1 VSSETV
7 GQPRTALGA
16 YNASKAALEETLK
29 IWRAEEP
36 EVRFSCVAV
45 GATFPT
51 EFGSEFDPELLVASL
66 DDWTR
71 RGLMQEQFM
80 PTDELAAVLVGT
92 LASALRWPS
101 IGIEHI
107 SLRSA
112 SPVVGT
118 AVPTQK

>member
-1 VSSETV
+1 
-7 GQPRTALGA
+7 LGA
-16 YNASKAALEETLK
+16 YNASKAALEESLK

-36 EVRFSCVAV
+36 RVRFSCVAV
-45 GATFPT
+45 GATVPT

-71 RGLMQEQFM
+71 RGLMHEQFM

-92 LASALRWPS
+92 LAAALQWPS
-101 IGIEHI
+101 IGIDHI

-118 AVPTQK
+118 AGPGSASKLPG